1 MQARN
6 AAKGAVAK
14 GGSCRGVFQ
23 ALGWGQEW
31 KLQVGFSSPW
41 FIFGKRPGANQRNWH
56 RNTSSQQRPRV
67 EAAGVF
73 FKPWVEAK
81 SGSCR
86 GVFQALGWFLES
98 GQMLTKG
105 AGIETP
111 FGNRR
116 RWKREWLGRPG
127 TWQKQVRQRVEAA
140 GGFFKPWVLQL
151 VVRPQT
157 ALSNV
162 TFWTV
167 EK

>member
-6 AAKGAVAK
+6 VAKGAVAK

-31 KLQVGFSSPW
+31 KLQGCFSSPGL
-41 FIFGKRPGANQRNWH
+41 I
-56 RNTSSQQRPRV
+56 
-67 EAAGVF
+67 
-73 FKPWVEAK
+73 
-81 SGSCR
+81 
-86 GVFQALGWFLES
+86 LES

-140 GGFFKPWVLQL
+140 GGFFKPWVFSWLSGH
-151 VVRPQT
+151 RPQEGQRNWHQQAGDGQCRNLPKRKT
-157 ALSNV
+157 ALTAPIWMFHRFSQATDRSV
-162 TFWTV
+162 
-167 EK
+167 